1 MATIVFAG
9 SPVVA
14 VPYLRALASIHNIA
28 LVLTR
33 EDALVGRKKEL
44 TATPVAVVAAELG
57 LPLLKTNSF
66 RDVDLPACDLGVVVA
81 YGALVPDDVLHAP
94 AHGWINLHYSLLPK
108 LRGAAPVQ
116 RGLWNGDKA
125 TGISIF
131 QLVSQLDA
139 GPVFFQREIP
149 FESDE
154 TASDSLRRLSE
165 TTVVDL
171 TETIDGILG
180 GRISAREQTGEATSA
195 PKFSRDDAR
204 IDWHLP
210 ATVIANRV
218 RALASEPGAYTE
230 LNKHRIGI
238 GRVRVSHAES
248 GLPGSI
254 TVLGTRVYAGTGDG
268 TIEVLTVKPAGKG
281 ELTAIDWARGLRGV
295 MVFT

>member
-9 SPVVA
+9 SPAVA

-33 EDALVGRKKEL
+33 EDAVVGRKREL
-44 TATPVAVVAAELG
+44 TATPVAGVAAELG
-57 LPLLKTNSF
+57 LPLLKTNSL
-66 RDVDLPACDLGVVVA
+66 RDVELPACDLGVVVA
-81 YGALVPDDVLHAP
+81 YGALVPEDMLHAP
-94 AHGWINLHYSLLPK
+94 AHGWVNLHYSLLPK

-125 TGISIF
+125 TGITIF
-131 QLVSQLDA
+131 QLVVELDA
-139 GPVFFQREIP
+139 GPILFQREIP

-165 TTVVDL
+165 TTVIDL
-171 TETIDGILG
+171 TDTIGGILSG
-180 GRISAREQTGEATSA
+180 LISAREQEGEATSA
-195 PKFSRDDAR
+195 HKFSKDDAR
-204 IDWHLP
+204 IDWRLP

-218 RALASEPGAYTE
+218 RALTSEPGAYTE
-230 LNKHRIGI
+230 LNEHRIGI
-238 GRVRVSHAES
+238 SSVRVSHAES
-248 GLPGSI
+248 GPPGSI
-254 TVLGTRVYAGTGDG
+254 TVSGTHVYAGTGDG
-268 TIEVLTVKPAGKG
+268 AIEVLTVKPAGKG